1 MPTQTELASRKKL
14 QDVEKSVQP
23 TVHYALNVKQVT
35 KRAVTQQNAHGAAQ
49 STVKHAPTK
58 LSAVNALKDSAE
70 QPAGHVKN
78 VPPKDVQSALMM
90 ELLARPV
97 LKVFIY

>member
-49 STVKHAPTK
+49 STVKLAPTK